1 MGLKL
6 LAQDVLGG
14 GVQALKETVNSSIWK
29 EYFESGDMSKG
40 VLMKRGERITT
51 ENSKNKRT
59 DDNLIS
65 SGAGI
70 DVQAGQCAVIV
81 DNGKIVDFCAE
92 PGRYTFDSST
102 APSLYAG
109 ENKGLKAL
117 GKEILNQWAAG
128 GQRFST
134 QRIYFI
140 NMGEIIYTPI
150 KWGCGDIPF
159 HHTDKIINGTP
170 SFELDI
176 TLRGNGQTT
185 IKIVDPVKFFTTIG
199 AQKTGTDSDSVVS
212 INDDGIL
219 SNLKSGIIDKIGEAI
234 SQLGYEQQISYSA
247 IRAKSS
253 DIMRLLNKSLSEEWV
268 GKRGFEV
275 ASFSVNGAFVPSEE
289 DIQEIQEMQ
298 MIFSKGS
305 NANVANYEIQKTIAE
320 GIKEA
325 GKTGGTS
332 ALFGMGIG
340 MNAVGGSSLG
350 NLKDQNAQA
359 NQQIAVAAGVTNVW
373 TCSCGAKNSGKFCQ
387 ECGAKY
393 EAGWTCACGA
403 VNKGK
408 FCQECGNPKPAEST
422 EFTCE
427 KCGWKPEPGAAT
439 PKFCPECGDPV

>member
-140 NMGEIIYTPI
+140 NMGEIIYTSI